1 MTWTRQLAGARS
13 GGSVQPT
20 GQTHPGPP
28 AAWSSSARCRKRL
41 DRGSATAELA
51 AALPVIVLLLLFG
64 LTAVAALTTKLTSV
78 DAAREAARI
87 AARGGDGVAAGQ
99 AAAPKGAAVSVHH
112 REDAV
117 VATVRAPVPLLGARL
132 PGFAVTASAVAAVE
146 PGPPEPPP

>member
-1 MTWTRQLAGARS
+1 SSDAHTPPPLGCGYEHRGVRPRHARRGRLRRHPAPRRHERPRPGGAAVGHRPGAGVTWTRQLAGARS

-64 LTAVAALTTKLTSV
+64 LTAVA
-78 DAAREAARI
+78 
-87 AARGGDGVAAGQ
+87 
-99 AAAPKGAAVSVHH
+99 
-112 REDAV
+112 
-117 VATVRAPVPLLGARL
+117 
-132 PGFAVTASAVAAVE
+132 
-146 PGPPEPPP
+146 